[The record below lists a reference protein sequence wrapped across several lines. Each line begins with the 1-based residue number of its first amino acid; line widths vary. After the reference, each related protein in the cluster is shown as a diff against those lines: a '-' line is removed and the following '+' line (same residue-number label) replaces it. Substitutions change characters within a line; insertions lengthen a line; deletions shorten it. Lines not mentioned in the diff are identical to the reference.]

1 MDLTF
6 ALKAP
11 TWITDLRFNLG
22 SWLTAAQAKIIHG
35 VTALQDWVTTLQE
48 QGITWVASL
57 QSDTIVIYWLLVVV
71 MVAGVIGSVIPA
83 VPGVGLIAV
92 AIIVWGAIKGFG
104 TVAIS
109 LGVAIAVLL
118 ISTGVDFLATFWG
131 AKKAGASRW
140 GQIGAIV
147 GLVAGVLGFL
157 PALPVGGPILG
168 LLIGPFLGAFIGE
181 LLHRRQPKQ
190 ALKAALGVVV
200 SSLLGNLVQGL
211 LALATF
217 ITFLVTTWPL

>member
-6 ALKAP
+6 ALKTP
-11 TWITDLRFNLG
+11 TWLTDLRINLV
-22 SWLTAAQAKIIHG
+22 SWLTAVQAKIIHWL
-35 VTALQDWVTTLQE
+35 TALQAQS
-48 QGITWVASL
+48 IAWVASL
-57 QSDTIVIYWLLVVV
+57 QNDTIIIYWLLVVV
-71 MVAGVIGSVIPA
+71 MIAGVIGSVVPA
-83 VPGVGLIAV
+83 VPGVGLILV

-104 TVAIS
+104 TVAVA

-118 ISTGVDFLATFWG
+118 LSTGVDFLATFWG

-147 GLVAGVLGFL
+147 GLVAGVLGLL

-168 LLIGPFLGAFIGE
+168 LLIGPFFGAFIGE
-181 LLHRRQPKQ
+181 LLYKRQPKQ

-200 SSLLGNLVQGL
+200 SSLIGNLIQGL
-211 LALATF
+211 LALATLGV
-217 ITFLVTTWPL
+217 FLVTTWPL

>member
-1 MDLTF
+1 MDVTF

-11 TWITDLRFNLG
+11 NWITAFRSNLV
-22 SWLTAAQAKIIHG
+22 SWYVALQTHIIDW
-35 VTALQDWVTTLQE
+35 VTALQAQSADWF
-48 QGITWVASL
+48 ASL
-57 QSDTIVIYWLLVVV
+57 QNDTIIIYWLLVVV
-71 MVAGVIGSVIPA
+71 MVAGVIGSVVPA

-92 AIIVWGAIKGFG
+92 AILVWGLIKGFG

-118 ISTGVDFLATFWG
+118 LGIGVDFLATFWG

-147 GLVAGVLGFL
+147 GLVAGVLGLL

-181 LLHRRQPKQ
+181 LLHRRQPIQ

-200 SSLLGNLVQGL
+200 SSLIGNLIQGL
-211 LALATF
+211 LAIATV
-217 ITFLVTTWPL
+217 IVFLVTTWPV